1 MGVFDIIIKVVAELS
16 LNNCDSQIKNQINS
30 SSVIELGVDGFS
42 PFFLWFLLDEF
53 VVHDW
58 DHFVW
63 LVVVGGRESPVLL
76 GAVVPFLDASS
87 FCFLLVFLFEADV
100 AMHPIYFVLL
110 ALIAE
115 GALLMG
121 VSFSL
126 EGFLIDDTSASLQLS
141 DLFFVMLVLQLKF
154 VCFFC

>member
-1 MGVFDIIIKVVAELS
+1 
-16 LNNCDSQIKNQINS
+16 
-30 SSVIELGVDGFS
+30 
-42 PFFLWFLLDEF
+42 
-53 VVHDW
+53 
-58 DHFVW
+58 
-63 LVVVGGRESPVLL
+63 
-76 GAVVPFLDASS
+76 
-87 FCFLLVFLFEADV
+87 
-100 AMHPIYFVLL
+100 MHPIYFVLL